1 MPEENNEFSETWA
14 WKGPRCLAGDQCTST
29 VFTNSGP
36 ESTDTSNSEL
46 QPLPLTVLEPGQYQ
60 PRQGMAEDAL
70 EELTESIRAQGVIQ
84 PLVVRQL
91 AAGRYEIIAGERRW
105 RAAKQAG
112 LKHVPCLVRKM
123 TDKVASAVALIENI
137 QRENLNAME
146 EAQALARLVDEFEL
160 THQQLAES
168 LGKSRT
174 TISNLLRLN
183 GLESGVRQLLLNKQL
198 EMGHARAL
206 LALEGDVQID
216 AALTAVNKKMTV
228 RQIEKLVKKMLSP
241 PVEAKKPELS
251 PEVEA
256 LQQRLGDKFGVS
268 VALTQQKNGSGK
280 LVINFEESEK
290 LAQILAIF
298 DEEM

>member
-1 MPEENNEFSETWA
+1 MNSA
-14 WKGPRCLAGDQCTST
+14 KRGLGKGLDALLATSAQAQSSQT
-29 VFTNSGP
+29 AAP

-46 QPLPLTVLEPGQYQ
+46 QQLPITVLEPGQYQ
-60 PRQGMAEDAL
+60 PRQGMAEEAL

-112 LKHVPCLVRKM
+112 LKQVPCLVREM

-168 LGKSRT
+168 LGKSRA

-241 PVEAKKPELS
+241 PVEAKKPKLS
-251 PEVEA
+251 PEVDA

-290 LAQILAIF
+290 LAQILAVF

>member
-1 MPEENNEFSETWA
+1 MNSA
-14 WKGPRCLAGDQCTST
+14 KRGLGKGLDALLATSAHAQSST
-29 VFTNSGP
+29 QASP
-36 ESTDTSNSEL
+36 ESTNTSNSEL
-46 QPLPLTVLEPGQYQ
+46 QQLPVTALEPGQYQ
-60 PRQGMAEDAL
+60 PRQDMAEEAL
-70 EELTESIRAQGVIQ
+70 EELTESIRAQGIIQ
-84 PLVVRQL
+84 PLVVRQV

-112 LKHVPCLVRKM
+112 LNNVPCLVREM
-123 TDKVASAVALIENI
+123 SDKVASAVALIENI

-168 LGKSRT
+168 LGKSRA

-206 LALEGDVQID
+206 LALEGDAQID

-241 PVEAKKPELS
+241 PVETEKPKSS

-256 LQQRLGDKFGVS
+256 LQQRLGDKLGAS

>member
-1 MPEENNEFSETWA
+1 MNSA
-14 WKGPRCLAGDQCTST
+14 KRGLGKGLDALLATSAHAQSST
-29 VFTNSGP
+29 QASP
-36 ESTDTSNSEL
+36 ESTNTSNSEL
-46 QPLPLTVLEPGQYQ
+46 QQLPVTALDPGQYQ
-60 PRQGMAEDAL
+60 PRQDMAEEAL
-70 EELTESIRAQGVIQ
+70 EELTESIRAQGIIQ
-84 PLVVRQL
+84 PLVVRQV

-112 LKHVPCLVRKM
+112 LNNVPCLVREM
-123 TDKVASAVALIENI
+123 SDKVASAVALIENI

-206 LALEGDVQID
+206 LALEGDAQID

-241 PVEAKKPELS
+241 PVETEKPKSS

-256 LQQRLGDKFGVS
+256 LQQRLGDKLGAS

>member
-1 MPEENNEFSETWA
+1 MNSA
-14 WKGPRCLAGDQCTST
+14 KRGLGKGLDALLATSAQAQSSQT
-29 VFTNSGP
+29 AAP

-46 QPLPLTVLEPGQYQ
+46 QQLPVTALEPGQYQ
-60 PRQGMAEDAL
+60 PRQGMAEEAL

-84 PLVVRQL
+84 PLVVRQI
-91 AAGRYEIIAGERRW
+91 ASGRYEIIAGERRW

-112 LKHVPCLVRKM
+112 LKSVPCLVREM

-168 LGKSRT
+168 LGKSRA

-206 LALEGDVQID
+206 LALEGDTQID

-241 PVEAKKPELS
+241 PVETEKPKLS

-256 LQQRLGDKFGVS
+256 LQQRLSDKFGVS

>member
-1 MPEENNEFSETWA
+1 MNSA
-14 WKGPRCLAGDQCTST
+14 KRGLGKGLDALLATSAHAQSST
-29 VFTNSGP
+29 QASP
-36 ESTDTSNSEL
+36 ESTNTSNSEL
-46 QPLPLTVLEPGQYQ
+46 QQLPVTALDPGQYQ
-60 PRQGMAEDAL
+60 PRQDMAEEAL
-70 EELTESIRAQGVIQ
+70 EELTESIRSQGIIQ
-84 PLVVRQL
+84 PLVVRQV

-112 LKHVPCLVRKM
+112 LNNVPCLVREM
-123 TDKVASAVALIENI
+123 SDKVASAVALIENI

-206 LALEGDVQID
+206 LALEGDAQID

-241 PVEAKKPELS
+241 PVETEKPKSS

-256 LQQRLGDKFGVS
+256 LQQRLGDKLGAS

>member
-1 MPEENNEFSETWA
+1 MNSA
-14 WKGPRCLAGDQCTST
+14 KRGLGKGLDALLATSAHAQSST
-29 VFTNSGP
+29 QASP
-36 ESTDTSNSEL
+36 ESTNTSNSEL
-46 QPLPLTVLEPGQYQ
+46 QQLLVTALEPGQYQ
-60 PRQGMAEDAL
+60 PRQGMAEEAL
-70 EELTESIRAQGVIQ
+70 EELTESIRAQGIIQ
-84 PLVVRQL
+84 PLVVRQV

-112 LKHVPCLVRKM
+112 LNNVPCLVREM
-123 TDKVASAVALIENI
+123 SDKVASAVALIENI

-168 LGKSRT
+168 LGKSRA

-206 LALEGDVQID
+206 LALEGDAQID

-241 PVEAKKPELS
+241 PVETEKPKLS

-256 LQQRLGDKFGVS
+256 LQQRLGDKLGAS

>member
-1 MPEENNEFSETWA
+1 MNSA
-14 WKGPRCLAGDQCTST
+14 KRGLGKGLDALLATSAHAQSST
-29 VFTNSGP
+29 QASP
-36 ESTDTSNSEL
+36 ESTNTSNSEL
-46 QPLPLTVLEPGQYQ
+46 QQLPVTALEPGQYQ
-60 PRQGMAEDAL
+60 PRQDMAEEAL
-70 EELTESIRAQGVIQ
+70 EELTESIRAQGIIQ
-84 PLVVRQL
+84 PLVVRQV

-112 LKHVPCLVRKM
+112 LNNVPCLVREM
-123 TDKVASAVALIENI
+123 SDKVASAVALIENI

-168 LGKSRT
+168 LGKSRA

-206 LALEGDVQID
+206 LALEGDAQID

-241 PVEAKKPELS
+241 PVETEKPKLS

-256 LQQRLGDKFGVS
+256 LQQRLGDKLGAS

>member
-1 MPEENNEFSETWA
+1 MNSA
-14 WKGPRCLAGDQCTST
+14 KRGLGKGLDALLATSAQAQSSQT
-29 VFTNSGP
+29 VAP

-46 QPLPLTVLEPGQYQ
+46 QQLSVTMLEPGQYQ

-84 PLVVRQL
+84 PLVVRQI

-112 LKHVPCLVRKM
+112 LKQVPCLVREM
-123 TDKVASAVALIENI
+123 SNKVASAVALIENI

-241 PVEAKKPELS
+241 PVEAKKPKLS

>member
-1 MPEENNEFSETWA
+1 MNSA
-14 WKGPRCLAGDQCTST
+14 KRGLGKGLDALLATSAHAQSST
-29 VFTNSGP
+29 QASP
-36 ESTDTSNSEL
+36 ESTNTSNSEL
-46 QPLPLTVLEPGQYQ
+46 QQLPVTALEPGHYQ
-60 PRQGMAEDAL
+60 PRQGMAEEAL
-70 EELTESIRAQGVIQ
+70 EELTESIRAQGIIQ
-84 PLVVRQL
+84 PLVVRQV

-112 LKHVPCLVRKM
+112 LNNVPCLVREM
-123 TDKVASAVALIENI
+123 SDKVASAVALIENI

-168 LGKSRT
+168 LGKSRA

-183 GLESGVRQLLLNKQL
+183 GLEPGVRQLLLNKQL

-206 LALEGDVQID
+206 LALEGDAQID

-241 PVEAKKPELS
+241 PVETEKPKLS

-256 LQQRLGDKFGVS
+256 LQQRLGDKLGAS

>member
-1 MPEENNEFSETWA
+1 MNSAKRGLGKGLDALLATSAQAQSRYTSE
-14 WKGPRCLAGDQCTST
+14 
-29 VFTNSGP
+29 P
-36 ESTDTSNSEL
+36 ESTDASNSEL
-46 QPLPLTVLEPGQYQ
+46 QQLSVSALVPGLYQ
-60 PRQGMAEDAL
+60 PRQDMAEEAL
-70 EELTESIRAQGVIQ
+70 EELTESIRAQGIIQ
-84 PLVVRQL
+84 PLVVRHAENGQ
-91 AAGRYEIIAGERRW
+91 YEIIAGERRW

-112 LKHVPCLVRKM
+112 LAKVPCLVREM
-123 TDKVASAVALIENI
+123 SDKVASAVALIENI

-146 EAQALARLVDEFEL
+146 EAQALERLVNDFSL

-183 GLESGVRQLLLNKQL
+183 GLESGVKQLLLNKQL

-206 LALEGDVQID
+206 LALEGDAQID

-241 PVEAKKPELS
+241 QVEAKRPELS

-256 LQQRLGDKFGVS
+256 LQQRLGDKLGVK

-280 LVINFEESEK
+280 LVINFEESDK

-298 DEEM
+298 DEEV

>member
-1 MPEENNEFSETWA
+1 MNSA
-14 WKGPRCLAGDQCTST
+14 KRGLGKGLDALLATSAHAQSST
-29 VFTNSGP
+29 QASS
-36 ESTDTSNSEL
+36 ESTNTSNSEL
-46 QPLPLTVLEPGQYQ
+46 QQLPVTALDPGQYQ
-60 PRQGMAEDAL
+60 PRQDMAEEAL
-70 EELTESIRAQGVIQ
+70 EELTESIRAQGIIQ
-84 PLVVRQL
+84 PLVVRQV

-112 LKHVPCLVRKM
+112 LNNVPCLVREM
-123 TDKVASAVALIENI
+123 SDKVASAVALIENI

-206 LALEGDVQID
+206 LALEGDAQID

-241 PVEAKKPELS
+241 PVETEKPKSS

-256 LQQRLGDKFGVS
+256 LQQRLGDKLGAS